1 MKSHHL
7 PLAATLLAACMPHA
21 AAQVVAAAPAVP
33 EVVVTGNPLGSGL
46 FELAAPVS
54 ILESPELQLRGGS
67 TLGETIGNM
76 PGVSSSYFGPGAS
89 RPIIRGLDGDRIRI
103 LQGSVG
109 TLDASSLS
117 FDHAVP
123 TDAMAVTRIEVVRG
137 AAALLYGGNAV
148 GGVVNVLTNRI
159 PETAIHGV
167 QGALE
172 TRMGG
177 AETERAASTLFEV
190 GNGRFALHADG
201 FWRQTADLKIPG
213 LARSARQREL
223 DAANN
228 PAQEQPNGRVPN
240 SAARANG
247 GAFGGSLTL
256 DNGYL
261 GAAYTNHATTY
272 GSPLE
277 AGVKIDMRSDRY
289 DLAGE
294 LRNPGGFIT
303 GVKFKG
309 AFTDY
314 AHREINLGVVGTRFF
329 NKGYETRLEASHA
342 ALGGM
347 KGVFGVQ
354 LNNARFS
361 ALGDEA
367 FVPSSLTGAS
377 AVYVYEELPLGA
389 LKLSFGARH
398 ETTRVT
404 ASGDQSI
411 QSFAD
416 PLAPVARYALQ
427 ESRRFKGTSTSM
439 GAVYNLGGRW
449 ALSANLA
456 HTERAPTFYEL
467 FANGPHAATGT
478 YELGNNSFGLEKSNS
493 LDAGVKWRGG
503 PHSAGLSVYTTRFS
517 NYLALLNTGARRSGD
532 GAFEDPLTPGTSTTG
547 SNELSNEAVYRAV
560 PARFSGFE
568 AEARLRLLE
577 RPGTLYLELKSD
589 LVRATNLQSGEGL
602 PRIAPRRLSV
612 ALNYAVDRHNLRL
625 ELNHSAAQNR
635 GPAGEST
642 TAGYTLLNLYGSTR
656 MSIGGG
662 RMLAWIRASN
672 LTNQEAR
679 LASSFLR
686 DIAPLG
692 GRALHAGVRLDF

>member
-1 MKSHHL
+1 MKLPHL
-7 PLAATLLAACMPHA
+7 PLAATLLTACIPHA
-21 AAQVVAAAPAVP
+21 TAQGVAAPNTVP

-46 FELAAPVS
+46 FELVTPVS
-54 ILESPELQLRGGS
+54 TLEAPELQLRGRT

-109 TLDASSLS
+109 TLDASGLS

-123 TDAMAVTRIEVVRG
+123 TDAMAVTKIEVVRG

-159 PETAIHGV
+159 PEAAIRGV
-167 QGALE
+167 QGAFE
-172 TRMGG
+172 ARMGG
-177 AETERAASTLFEV
+177 AETERVASTLLEV
-190 GNGRFALHADG
+190 GNGQIALHADG
-201 FWRQTADLKIPG
+201 FWRQTSDLKIPG
-213 LARSARQREL
+213 LARSARQRAL
-223 DAANN
+223 DATNN

-247 GAFGGSLTL
+247 GAFGGSLTW
-256 DNGYL
+256 DRGYL
-261 GAAYTNHATTY
+261 GASYTNHETTY

-277 AGVKIDMRSDRY
+277 AGVKINMHSDRY
-289 DLAGE
+289 DVAGE

-303 GVKFKG
+303 GIKFKG

-314 AHREINLGVVGTRFF
+314 AHREINLGQVGTSFF

-342 ALGGM
+342 AIGRM
-347 KGVFGVQ
+347 KGVIGVQ
-354 LNNARFS
+354 LGNARFS

-367 FVPSSLTGAS
+367 FVPSALTSSS
-377 AVYVYEELPLGA
+377 AVYLYEELPLGA
-389 LKLSFGARH
+389 LKLTFGARH

-416 PLAPVARYALQ
+416 PLAPVARYAEQ
-427 ESRRFKGTSTSM
+427 DSRRFKGTSTSL
-439 GAVYNLGGRW
+439 GALYNLGGRW

-478 YELGNNSFGLEKSNS
+478 YELGNTRFGLEKSNS

-503 PHSAGLSVYTTRFS
+503 PHTAGLSAYTTRFS
-517 NYLALLNTGARRSGD
+517 NYLALLTTGARRSGD
-532 GAFEDPLTPGTSTTG
+532 GAFEDPLTAGTSTTG
-547 SNELSNEAVYRAV
+547 STELSNEAVYRAI

-568 AEARLRLLE
+568 AEARLRLLQ

-612 ALNYAVDRHNLRL
+612 ALNYAVDRHNLRA
-625 ELNHSAAQNR
+625 ELSHSAAQNR
-635 GPAGEST
+635 VPAGEST
-642 TAGYTLLNLYGSTR
+642 TAGYTLLNLVASTR
-656 MSIGGG
+656 MSIGG
-662 RMLAWIRASN
+662 RQMLAWVRGSN

-686 DIAPLG
+686 DIVPLG
-692 GRALHAGVRLDF
+692 GRALHAGLRLDF